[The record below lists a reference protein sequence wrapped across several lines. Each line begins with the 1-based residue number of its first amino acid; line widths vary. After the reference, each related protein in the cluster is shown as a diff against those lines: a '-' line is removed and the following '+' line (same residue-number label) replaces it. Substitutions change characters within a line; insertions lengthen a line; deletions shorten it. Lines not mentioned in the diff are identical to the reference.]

1 MDVGYV
7 VQILD
12 QDFDVLTLFVSVNTQ
27 TRIVES
33 MKIHIL
39 TESGKKSGQP
49 SKEEDVQIEVVN

>member
-1 MDVGYV
+1 MDVGYLV
-7 VQILD
+7 PILD
-12 QDFDVLTLFVSVNTQ
+12 QEFNVLTLFVSVNTQ

-33 MKIHIL
+33 MRIYIL